1 MELGD
6 TGRLQNLV
14 EDQELLY
21 SVWAEIHRVWQTID
35 AINETPLSAYVYKK
49 VKDQLD
55 KLTELMND
63 FPNKLRS
70 HNVYDEYKA
79 MLQKYRKVNGLFLE
93 LKSEAMKPR
102 HWKQLLSK
110 LKIKVKFNDL
120 ILNNLWQ
127 ADLVKN
133 SKIVA
138 GILNEARGELILEEF
153 IRSIKDCWAKYE
165 LELVKNQSKCRLIK
179 GWDDL
184 FTQIDEHINNIASM
198 KMSPYYKVF
207 EEEIVPW
214 DDKL

>member
-1 MELGD
+1 
-6 TGRLQNLV
+6 
-14 EDQELLY
+14 
-21 SVWAEIHRVWQTID
+21 
-35 AINETPLSAYVYKK
+35 
-49 VKDQLD
+49 
-55 KLTELMND
+55 MND
-63 FPNKLRS
+63 FPNRLRS

-165 LELVKNQSKCRLIK
+165 LELIRYQNKCRLIK

-184 FTQIDEHINNIASM
+184 F
-198 KMSPYYKVF
+198 
-207 EEEIVPW
+207 
-214 DDKL
+214 